1 MTFFLQ
7 EWYNDAI
14 AQPVQ
19 NRNMTVEELTWAA
32 RRYTTLTPTFSV
44 STSTGTAAVST
55 QALSI
60 ITDRRAWSA
69 PIIDTVAR
77 PSLFPPVSSV
87 PTLLDLIP
95 AGTLQ
100 AQPLQARPLQTGPL
114 LFEATMF
121 GQSEL
126 GRTLTR
132 HTPLWQV
139 RVISV

>member
-14 AQPVQ
+14 AQPVL
-19 NRNMTVEELTWAA
+19 NRNMSVEELTWAA
-32 RRYTTLTPTFSV
+32 RRYAPLTPTFSV
-44 STSTGTAAVST
+44 STSTGTVAVST

-77 PSLFPPVSSV
+77 PSLFTPVTSV

-100 AQPLQARPLQTGPL
+100 ARPLQTGPP
-114 LFEATMF
+114 LFTMF

-132 HTPLWQV
+132 QTPLWQV